1 MLKSE
6 REKMISGELYNF
18 QTEELKEDR
27 LRAKE
32 LLRQFN
38 EAGVREFELRKKILE
53 KLLGTINGEFYIEQ
67 PFFCNYGYNIHWGKN
82 AYANYNLT
90 ILDNGRVVVGDNV
103 MIGPNVQLLTA
114 CHPIYADERNTLFEF
129 TKPIIIGDNV
139 WIGGG
144 VTVLPGVSIGKNSVI
159 GAGSVVTKDVEGAK
173 IVAGNPARVLRDVPE
188 DQLLKNQL

>member
-1 MLKSE
+1 
-6 REKMISGELYNF
+6 
-18 QTEELKEDR
+18 
-27 LRAKE
+27 
-32 LLRQFN
+32 
-38 EAGVREFELRKKILE
+38 
-53 KLLGTINGEFYIEQ
+53 
-67 PFFCNYGYNIHWGKN
+67 
-82 AYANYNLT
+82 LT

-159 GAGSVVTKDVEGAK
+159 GAGSVVTKDVPDNVVA
-173 IVAGNPARVLRDVPE
+173 AGNPCRIIREITAND
-188 DQLLKNQL
+188 KIF